1 MKRLLFIFLYPIFVL
16 PVCAQGL
23 NSASDAEQLGLLAG
37 LALACGSKQKLDD
50 FELISSRLIANSATT
65 EKEEKDQI
73 RVYMQA
79 KWNAM
84 QRQKNNPAA
93 SCSEVLQRFDQL
105 PLFNSTV
112 YRDGSVKLPDGK
124 WSKPLRPNKY

>member
-1 MKRLLFIFLYPIFVL
+1 MKQLFYILLCLIFVF
-16 PVCAQGL
+16 PK
-23 NSASDAEQLGLLAG
+23 SALSLGTSSDAEELGLLAG
-37 LALACGSKQKLDD
+37 LALACGSQKKLDD
-50 FELISSRLIANSATT
+50 YELIASRLIANAAAT
-65 EKEEKDQI
+65 EQEEKNQI

-84 QRQKNNPAA
+84 QRQKNDPALT
-93 SCSEVLQRFDQL
+93 CSEVLERFDQL
-105 PLFNSTV
+105 PLFNSIV